1 MEQKKVQAADVVRA
15 YVSLLKQ
22 RRSPSLLNI
31 RLELGRGSFAT
42 IATQL
47 ERLSLVREGR
57 RFRRTNKRG
66 RPRRPMV
73 RDD

>member
-1 MEQKKVQAADVVRA
+1 MEQMNVQAADVVRA

-31 RLELGRGSFAT
+31 RLELGRGSFST

-47 ERLSLVREGR
+47 ARLSLVRDGR
-57 RFRRTNKRG
+57 RFRRTSKRG

>member
-1 MEQKKVQAADVVRA
+1 MEQMKVQAADVVRA

-31 RLELGRGSFAT
+31 RLELGRGSLST

-47 ERLSLVREGR
+47 ERLSLIRNGQ
-57 RFRRTNKRG
+57 RFRRTSKRG